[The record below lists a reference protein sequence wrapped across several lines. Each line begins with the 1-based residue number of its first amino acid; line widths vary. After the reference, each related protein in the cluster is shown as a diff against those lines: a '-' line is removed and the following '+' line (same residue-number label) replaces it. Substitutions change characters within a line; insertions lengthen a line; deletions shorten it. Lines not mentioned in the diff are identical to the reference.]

1 MKATVPVLLLV
12 GCAGPVEYTCTVTYD
27 AGATLEP
34 WGDGRMS
41 CGRFRRDG
49 VSVLIA
55 EEAACVDGSGER
67 DRVFPSCR
75 CVLTDVNGCVAR

>member
-1 MKATVPVLLLV
+1 MKRAVPALLLM
-12 GCAGPVEYTCTVTYD
+12 GCPGPVEYTCTVTYD
-27 AGATLEP
+27 AGATQEP

-55 EEAACVDGSGER
+55 EEAACADASGVQDG
-67 DRVFPSCR
+67 VFPSCR